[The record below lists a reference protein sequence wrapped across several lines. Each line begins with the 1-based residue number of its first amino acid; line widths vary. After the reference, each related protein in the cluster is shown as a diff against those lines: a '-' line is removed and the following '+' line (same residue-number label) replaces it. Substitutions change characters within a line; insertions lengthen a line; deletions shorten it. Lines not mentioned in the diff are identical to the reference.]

1 MKNIID
7 ELIFLIDQKKNP
19 CIVGLDSDFD
29 KIPNYLKKENS
40 FKGIR
45 DTIIEFNKLTID
57 AIKDI
62 VPAVKIQIA
71 FYEQYGIEGLKAFKE
86 TIKYAKKNKLLVI
99 ADVKRGDI
107 GNTAKAYALA
117 YSSSDLEV
125 DFITVNPYL
134 GSDSISPFI
143 EVCKKQNKGIFILVK
158 TSNSSSS
165 EIQDQI
171 TLNGKKIYEK
181 IAEYVDE
188 IGKDLKGEKK
198 YSCIGAVVG
207 ATHSKDAKVLRTIMP
222 NTFFLVPGYG
232 TQGANAE
239 DIMPCFNQDGYGSLI
254 NASRNVIFAY
264 LNSSKYTEKEFYL
277 AARESAMAM
286 QNEFFCNLKKYGKLP
301 KSWEK

>member
-1 MKNIID
+1 MENIID
-7 ELIFLIDQKKNP
+7 RLILSIDQKKNP

-29 KIPNYLKKENS
+29 KIPDFLKKR
-40 FKGIR
+40 KGIFFEGIK

-86 TIKYAKKNKLLVI
+86 TIKYAKENGLMVI
-99 ADVKRGDI
+99 GDVKRGDI

-117 YSSSDLEV
+117 YSSSDFEV
-125 DFITVNPYL
+125 DFITINPYL

-143 EVCKKQNKGIFILVK
+143 EVCEKRNKGIFILVK
-158 TSNSSSS
+158 TSNPSSV

-171 TLNGKKIYEK
+171 TSNGKKIYEK
-181 IAEYVDE
+181 IAEYIDK

-207 ATHSKDAKVLRTIMP
+207 ATHSEDAKALRCIMP
-222 NTFFLVPGYG
+222 NNFF
-232 TQGANAE
+232 
-239 DIMPCFNQDGYGSLI
+239 F
-254 NASRNVIFAY
+254 
-264 LNSSKYTEKEFYL
+264 
-277 AARESAMAM
+277 SAWIWDTR
-286 QNEFFCNLKKYGKLP
+286 C
-301 KSWEK
+301 